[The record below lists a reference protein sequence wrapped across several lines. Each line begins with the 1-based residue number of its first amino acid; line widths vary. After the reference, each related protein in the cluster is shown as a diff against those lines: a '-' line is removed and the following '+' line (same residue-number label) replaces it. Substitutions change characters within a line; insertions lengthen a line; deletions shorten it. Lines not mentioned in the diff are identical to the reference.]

1 MNWQNKLQEITSD
14 NINSAT
20 FITLSSISLLKEMAV
35 NASLKDLQKALDI
48 LKNSHTMMA
57 TVYNLSIRAKE
68 FLQKNPKE
76 KLPKFCDEFEKYFI
90 EANEKTA
97 LKAAKIIK
105 DSFTILTYSYSSL
118 VLKAILK
125 AKEEKKRVKVICTE
139 SRPKN
144 EGVMLA
150 KKLKENN
157 IETVLIIDALASS
170 LVKKCDL
177 ILIGADGVSRD
188 YLIHKAGTLP
198 LALSAKYFNK
208 KIYSLAP
215 SLKFWP
221 ESFNLTNEPLKNP
234 KEVSQEDLKILNLY
248 FDKTPKE
255 LISKFIDEK

>member
-1 MNWQNKLQEITSD
+1 MNWQKELQEIVND

-20 FITLSSISLLKEMAV
+20 FITFRSISLLKEMAIS
-35 NASLKDLQKALDI
+35 ASLEDLQKALDI

-57 TVYNLSIRAKE
+57 TIYNLSNKAQK
-68 FLQKNPKE
+68 FLQENPKE
-76 KLPKFCDEFEKYFI
+76 KLTKFCDEFEKYFI
-90 EANEKTA
+90 KANEKTA

-105 DSFTILTYSYSSL
+105 DNSTILTHSYSSL

-125 AKEEKKRVKVICTE
+125 AKEEKKRIKVICTE

-221 ESFNLTNEPLKNP
+221 KSSNLKQESPKNP
-234 KEVSQEDLKILNLY
+234 KEVSQENLKILNLY